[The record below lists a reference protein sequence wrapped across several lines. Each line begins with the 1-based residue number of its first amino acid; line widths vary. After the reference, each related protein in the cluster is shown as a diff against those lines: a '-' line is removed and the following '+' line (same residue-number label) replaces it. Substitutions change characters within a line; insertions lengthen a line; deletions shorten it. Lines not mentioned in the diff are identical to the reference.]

1 MWCKSAVSFSCGFL
15 VAACRIRSTAC
26 DTPTRPCVRYVLWS
40 CEFPLVEALPS
51 GNSAGAFAPL
61 FAAFIG
67 TPASS
72 DFFIPCTIGYGIL
85 LPAAAPV
92 RLPGQNEDLPGPDEG
107 RTNVHG
113 FSDTVESSIPSP
125 VAVMAVLPSSCIPSF
140 CSHQITP
147 KTSRYT
153 RCSTSMLPNV
163 SINGRSRSS
172 GQLGRW
178 WYSISPCRNNEC
190 VRRFTVF
197 AFNQRS

>member
-1 MWCKSAVSFSCGFL
+1 MSLTLMHIEHVPTQLCVPQRTYKLLAAL
-15 VAACRIRSTAC
+15 VRDAI
-26 DTPTRPCVRYVLWS
+26 
-40 CEFPLVEALPS
+40 S
-51 GNSAGAFAPL
+51 GQQNPDGPVPQNRVQKN
-61 FAAFIG
+61 I
-67 TPASS
+67 
-72 DFFIPCTIGYGIL
+72 IQNIL
-85 LPAAAPV
+85 DA
-92 RLPGQNEDLPGPDEG
+92 
-107 RTNVHG
+107 
-113 FSDTVESSIPSP
+113 
-125 VAVMAVLPSSCIPSF
+125 SCIPSF

>member
-85 LPAAAPV
+85 LPSAAPV

-113 FSDTVESSIPSP
+113 FSDTVESAIPSP
-125 VAVMAVLPSSCIPSF
+125 VAVMTVLPSTTGTVSALQTCNL
-140 CSHQITP
+140 
-147 KTSRYT
+147 
-153 RCSTSMLPNV
+153 SMLGGPA
-163 SINGRSRSS
+163 RSR
-172 GQLGRW
+172 
-178 WYSISPCRNNEC
+178 PCQ
-190 VRRFTVF
+190 RFACRLT
-197 AFNQRS
+197 ATGA